1 MRRFFL
7 LLAFLTLPLPARAAH
22 DSLDGKVF
30 AGYQGWFAP
39 ADEDG
44 KPVWRH
50 LGKRGKFE
58 PGFCGIDLWPD
69 VGELTAEEL
78 VPTGFKFADGRVAN
92 VFSSANA
99 KTVERHFAWM
109 RECGIDG
116 AFLQRF
122 ATDTS
127 YARPHMDKVL
137 SNVRAAAEKNDRSW
151 VLMYDLSGLRAG
163 EIQSKLVEDFKR
175 LVKADD
181 FRKDRTYLKHQGKP
195 LVAVWG
201 VGFNDGRRYT
211 LAECRALVKFLKED
225 AEFGG
230 NAVMLGVPYYWREL
244 KNDTVNDPALLDAVA
259 EADVIQ
265 PWAVG
270 RLATPQDAK
279 NRGERSIAPDVK
291 WATEKGKF
299 YLPVIFPGFSF
310 HNSSNGRMKLDQIP
324 RRGGEFLWAQG
335 VAAKRAGAKAVYVA
349 MFDEMDEGTAIFKTA
364 TSEVPAGETKFVTE
378 PGVPS
383 DQYLWLSG
391 RIGKVL
397 RGEAEAT
404 DEMPAR
410 SSR

>member
-1 MRRFFL
+1 MRRSFL
-7 LLAFLTLPLPARAAH
+7 LISLFLLALPARAAH
-22 DSLDGKVF
+22 DSLDGKLF
-30 AGYQGWFAP
+30 TGYQGWFAP
-39 ADEDG
+39 TDDNG
-44 KPVWRH
+44 RSIWRH

-69 VGELTAEEL
+69 VSELTPEEL

-99 KTVERHFAWM
+99 KTVERHFQWM
-109 RECGIDG
+109 RDYGVDG

-127 YARPHMDKVL
+127 YNRPHMDKVL
-137 SNVRAAAEKNDRSW
+137 ANVRAAAEKSDRSW
-151 VLMYDLSGLRAG
+151 VLMYDLSGLGPG
-163 EIQSKLVEDFKR
+163 EVKSKLVEDFKR

-201 VGFNDGRRYT
+201 VGFNDRRRYT
-211 LAECRALVKFLKED
+211 LPECRELVKYLKED

-244 KNDTVNDPALLDAVA
+244 RNDTVNDPALLDAVT
-259 EADVIQ
+259 EADVVQ

-279 NRGERSIAPDVK
+279 NRQERVIEPDVK
-291 WATEKGKF
+291 WAAEKNKF

-310 HNSSNGRMKLDQIP
+310 HNSSGRMKVDQIP
-324 RRGGEFLWAQG
+324 RRGGEFFWAQG
-335 VAAKRAGAKAVYVA
+335 MAAKRAGAKAVYVA

-364 TSEVPAGETKFVTE
+364 TSDVPAGDTKFVTE
-378 PGVPS
+378 SGVRS

-391 RIGKVL
+391 QIAKVL
-397 RGEAEAT
+397 RGEAEAK
-404 DEMPAR
+404 DEMPKR
-410 SSR
+410 

>member
-1 MRRFFL
+1 MRLLPFL
-7 LLAFLTLPLPARAAH
+7 IAVLFLALPARAAH

-30 AGYQGWFAP
+30 TGYQGWFAP
-39 ADEDG
+39 YDDGG
-44 KPVWRH
+44 KPIWRH

-69 VGELTAEEL
+69 VSELTGEEL

-99 KTVERHFAWM
+99 KTVERHFQWM
-109 RECGIDG
+109 RDYGIDG

-122 ATDTS
+122 AVDTS
-127 YARPHMDKVL
+127 YNRPHMDRVL
-137 SNVRAAAEKNDRSW
+137 ANVRAATEKADRSW
-151 VLMYDLSGLRAG
+151 VLMYDLSGLREG
-163 EIQSKLVEDFKR
+163 EIHSKLIEDFKG
-175 LVKADD
+175 LVRADD

-195 LVAVWG
+195 LIALWG

-211 LAECRALVKFLKED
+211 LAECRELVKFLKED
-225 AEFGG
+225 GEFGG

-244 KNDTVNDPALLDAVA
+244 KNDAVKDPALLDAVA
-259 EADVIQ
+259 EADVIS

-270 RLATPQDAK
+270 RLATPQDAR
-279 NRGERSIAPDVK
+279 NREQGVIAPDVK
-291 WATEKGKF
+291 WAAERGKF
-299 YLPVIFPGFSF
+299 YLPVIFPGYSF

-324 RRGGEFLWAQG
+324 RRGGEFFWAQG

-364 TSEVPAGETKFVTE
+364 TTEVPAGETKFVTE
-378 PGVPS
+378 PGVPP

-391 RIGKVL
+391 RIGKLL
-397 RGEAEAT
+397 RGELPPLPGA
-404 DEMPAR
+404 PGR
-410 SSR
+410 G